1 MCLLTILYFRHLYQV
16 TCSPKSLS
24 IPIFLAVL
32 LRLRFRTRQQDAI
45 FPK

>member
-1 MCLLTILYFRHLYQV
+1 MCLLTTLYFRHLYQV

>member
-1 MCLLTILYFRHLYQV
+1 MCLLTTLYFRHLYQV
-16 TCSPKSLS
+16 TCCPKSLS

>member
-1 MCLLTILYFRHLYQV
+1 MCLLTTLYIRHLNQV
-16 TCSPKSLS
+16 TCSPKSVS

-32 LRLRFRTRQQDAI
+32 LRLRLRTRQQDAI